1 MTSWVQNQNR
11 SSFKGV
17 LELWLNVLVMLACL
31 ALVGGIAYTRFGPSR
46 SVQPTLAPSLKGIKI
61 KISGVEWNNSQR
73 TIVLA
78 LSTRC
83 HFCTA
88 GGDFYKRLQ
97 DAARARGVQVMA
109 VLPQPVNEAR
119 SYLDNLGVQ
128 IAVVEQAPLASVGVT
143 ATPTLI
149 MVNSEGVITDSWIGQ
164 LPPELEKE
172 VISKL

>member
-1 MTSWVQNQNR
+1 
-11 SSFKGV
+11 
-17 LELWLNVLVMLACL
+17 
-31 ALVGGIAYTRFGPSR
+31 
-46 SVQPTLAPSLKGIKI
+46 
-61 KISGVEWNNSQR
+61 
-73 TIVLA
+73 
-78 LSTRC
+78 
-83 HFCTA
+83 
-88 GGDFYKRLQ
+88 
-97 DAARARGVQVMA
+97 